1 MAHKEGEFIL
11 YTDGASRGNPGDAG
25 AGAVLVDAGGTVV
38 ATAKKYLGTC
48 TNNEAEYRALILGLE
63 EALKRKIRRLNIR
76 LDSELIVRQIEGT
89 YRVKN
94 KNLQGLM
101 KEVRK
106 LLSFLD
112 GYSVAHVE
120 RSFNSAAD
128 RLANQAIDEAM
139 QGKTA

>member
-1 MAHKEGEFIL
+1 MAYKERDFIL
-11 YTDGASRGNPGDAG
+11 YTDGASRGNPGAAG
-25 AGAVLVDAGGTVV
+25 AGAVLIDGDGTVV
-38 ATAKKYLGTC
+38 ATAKKFLGVC

-63 EALKRKIRRLNIR
+63 EALRRKIRRLRIC
-76 LDSELIVRQIEGT
+76 LDSELIVRQIEGA

-112 GYSVAHVE
+112 GYTVAHVE
-120 RSFNSAAD
+120 RNLNSAAD
-128 RLANQAIDEAM
+128 RLANQAIDEGM
-139 QGKTA
+139 